1 MTVYIL
7 NTIKNSFEYLG
18 RWDVV
23 ALFSIFLLFTD
34 YLQIIYN
41 LSNHITYIIIKPL
54 QLQCTINNEINAE
67 MTFFGAY
74 IIFFII

>member
-34 YLQIIYN
+34 YLQSIESHYLYHN
-41 LSNHITYIIIKPL
+41 QTLATSVHY
-54 QLQCTINNEINAE
+54 Q
-67 MTFFGAY
+67 
-74 IIFFII
+74 